1 MSAPL
6 VSTSAAIRAL
16 LVLALPMMM
25 TRATQSV
32 MTFAD
37 ALLVEHLG
45 PGAIAASATG
55 GMNTYALIILPM
67 GTVFIVQSFVAQLVG
82 RGERDSTARF
92 AWYGLI
98 IAAIAGVVALAAIPA
113 VGPVLGLTGYSA
125 GVRDEMTTY
134 MHIRLT
140 SVAAV
145 VAVEALGNWY
155 GGLGNTKIAMVASIV
170 QMIVD
175 LALNII
181 LIFGYLGFP
190 AMGVAG
196 AALST
201 AIASW
206 VGCGVLLIAFWRRW
220 GGAPPRPA
228 RLGLSLQ
235 ELWRVARFG
244 LPNGLNYFLE
254 FAAFQIFV
262 NVMLAGLGDVP
273 VAAMNVVMAI
283 NSISF
288 MPAFGLASAGAI
300 LAGQAIGAGQKDA
313 VGRIVRLTLLCT
325 MTWMGVIGA
334 LYFVAPEALLGLF
347 DSHGSGGNL
356 DPTAPPF
363 GGASARGPAA
373 SLVAIGVSM
382 LAISAA
388 WQLFDAVGMTLGET
402 LRAAGDTTWPMAMRI
417 LLAWVV
423 FIPSSYLVVEV
434 WGGGAIGAMVCVVG
448 YIGLLGLLLAYR
460 FRSGKWKSIELIE
473 PKLV

>member
-1 MSAPL
+1 M
-6 VSTSAAIRAL
+6 RAL
-16 LVLALPMMM
+16 LVLALPMVMA
-25 TRATQSV
+25 RATQSV
-32 MTFAD
+32 MSFAD

-55 GMNTYALIILPM
+55 GMNSYIMIILPM

-82 RGERDSTARF
+82 RGDRESTSRF
-92 AWYGLI
+92 AVYGL
-98 IAAIAGVVALAAIPA
+98 ALAGIAGVLGLAFMPA
-113 VGPVLGLTGYSA
+113 VGPLLGLSDYSPA
-125 GVRDEMTTY
+125 VQAEMTTY

-155 GGLGNTKIAMVASIV
+155 GGLGNTWIAMVASVV
-170 QMIVD
+170 QMLVD

-201 AIASW
+201 SIASW
-206 VGCGVLLIAFWRRW
+206 VGAAFLIFAYWRRL
-220 GGAPPRPA
+220 GGAPARPA
-228 RLGLSLQ
+228 KLGLSLR
-235 ELWRVARFG
+235 ELGRVVRFG

-273 VAAMNVVMAI
+273 VAALQVVMAI

-300 LAGQAIGAGQKDA
+300 LAGQAIGAGDKDD
-313 VGRIVRLTLLCT
+313 VSRHVKITLVCT
-325 MTWMGVIGA
+325 MTWMGVVGA
-334 LYFVAPEALLGLF
+334 LYFVAPRSLLGLF
-347 DSHGSGGNL
+347 DSSAGGE
-356 DPTAPPF
+356 
-363 GGASARGPAA
+363 
-373 SLVAIGVSM
+373 LVAVGVTM

-388 WQLFDAVGMTLGET
+388 WQLFDATCMTLSET
-402 LRAAGDTTWPMAMRI
+402 LRAAGDTTWTMAAR
-417 LLAWVV
+417 LVLAWVV
-423 FIPSSYLVVEV
+423 FLPASYVVVER
-434 WGGGAIGAMVCVVG
+434 WHGGAIGAMVCVVA
-448 YIGLLGLLLAYR
+448 YIGLLAALLAYR
-460 FRSGKWKSIELIE
+460 FRSGAWRRIELIE
-473 PKLV
+473 PRLV